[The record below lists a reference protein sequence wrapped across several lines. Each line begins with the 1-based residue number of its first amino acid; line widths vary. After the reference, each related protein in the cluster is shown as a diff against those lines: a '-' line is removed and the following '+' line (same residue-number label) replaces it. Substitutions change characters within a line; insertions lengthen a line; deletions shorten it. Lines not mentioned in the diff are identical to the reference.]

1 MTSVMSQQNQKWPL
15 SKPATSSRHDQQ
27 GAATLQAIQNGRQH
41 PISGFALP
49 NPTPEEAWTLVQS
62 RDTRADGQ
70 LFYGVRT
77 TGVFCRPSC
86 PSRRPGRDKVEF
98 FSDLINA
105 LRAGYR
111 PCKRCNPAGIQPEA
125 RIVETL
131 CAHLNR
137 HTDRPVKLAELARI
151 ASLSPF
157 TVQRI
162 FQRVL
167 GISPSQYQSHK
178 RAESFRASLGKSGS
192 RVTDAIYDAGY
203 SSSSRAY
210 SRQSLGMTPRDY
222 CNRGRGQS
230 IGYAVAASPLGR
242 LLIAATERGLC
253 SVILTSSED
262 KAVAELKQQFPAAHL
277 QPQPALAPMLA
288 RVVSQLTEHPA
299 ALDLPLD
306 LRATA
311 FQMRVWQALRD
322 IPRGE
327 TRTYSQVARE
337 IGQPTAV
344 RAVARACAT
353 NPVAVVIPCH
363 RVIGANGSATG
374 YRWGID
380 RKKKLL
386 ELEKTAPLAD

>member
-1 MTSVMSQQNQKWPL
+1 MTSVMP
-15 SKPATSSRHDQQ
+15 
-27 GAATLQAIQNGRQH
+27 
-41 PISGFALP
+41 LP
-49 NPTPEEAWTLVQS
+49 NPTPDEAWTLVQS

-77 TGVFCRPSC
+77 TRVFCRPSC
-86 PSRRPGRDKVEF
+86 PSRRPDRANVEF

-111 PCKRCNPAGIQPEA
+111 PCKRCNPAGIQLEA

-131 CAHLNR
+131 CAYLNR
-137 HTDRPVKLAELARI
+137 HADRAVKLAELARI

-157 TVQRI
+157 TVQRV

-167 GISPSQYQSHK
+167 GVSPSQYQSHK
-178 RAESFRASLGKSGS
+178 RAESFRAGLSKSSS
-192 RVTDAIYDAGY
+192 RITDAIYDAGY

-210 SRQSLGMTPRDY
+210 SGQPLGMTPRDY
-222 CNRGRGQS
+222 RNRGRGQS
-230 IGYAVAASPLGR
+230 IGYAVASSPLGR
-242 LLIAATERGLC
+242 LLIAATDRGLC

-262 KAVAELKQQFPAAHL
+262 KAVAELKQQFPAADL
-277 QPQPALAPMLA
+277 QPQSALAPMLA
-288 RVVSQLTEHPA
+288 QVLSQLTEHPA

-311 FQMRVWQALRD
+311 FQMRVWQALRA

-337 IGQPTAV
+337 IGKPSAV

-363 RVIGANGSATG
+363 RVIGSNGSTTG

-380 RKKKLL
+380 RKQRLL
-386 ELEKTAPLAD
+386 QIEAESPSSR